1 MHAAPG
7 GAGGP
12 CKPLPGLP
20 PGLVPQG
27 RTMLDRIFSWP
38 ALGGCER
45 TRASALAICAPSEFK
60 EHLRHLVMLFCT
72 LAHLRAYQV
81 AYSAPAVQL
90 DSYNRASSTSRSGKF
105 ARLFSARKSPKT
117 PGSVAA
123 SPARSVSGFDN
134 GAGALTPSSA
144 PSMSLDDMLVY
155 QNVRPPDRT
164 VCCARAGA
172 INCLDKGL
180 LLVAASTFR

>member
-1 MHAAPG
+1 
-7 GAGGP
+7 
-12 CKPLPGLP
+12 
-20 PGLVPQG
+20 
-27 RTMLDRIFSWP
+27 
-38 ALGGCER
+38 
-45 TRASALAICAPSEFK
+45 
-60 EHLRHLVMLFCT
+60 MLFCT